1 MMGSEEG
8 EGAGMRVKVESVG
21 GFTGEATVV
30 ALYETT
36 ELPDTEAARVQDAVE
51 SLTAA
56 LARGPAGE
64 IGADL
69 PGHRVTVSDSGDATP
84 RVLEVRGQPPADL
97 ETPLKTL
104 LGE

>member
-1 MMGSEEG
+1 
-8 EGAGMRVKVESVG
+8 MRVKVESIG

-30 ALYETT
+30 ALYDTA
-36 ELPDTEAARVQDAVE
+36 ELPDQEAARVRGAVE
-51 SLTAA
+51 SLTEA

-69 PGHRVTVSDSGDATP
+69 PGHRITVSAPGDAAP
-84 RVLEVRGQPPADL
+84 RVFEVRGQTPADL